1 MNKRKQ
7 YFIDY
12 WKTIIPKDKYAASG
26 IYCIKVNQKI
36 VYIGKSKSMWDR
48 IANHIWGINYTKRKK
63 YELLR
68 AAKAEGDLEISFDV
82 LEYVPIE
89 ELDKAEGEW
98 IRKYMPLLNTQIPYP
113 DGGWWNKNINNL
125 TLSDLRAY
133 VNDLQF

>member
-1 MNKRKQ
+1 
-7 YFIDY
+7 
-12 WKTIIPKDKYAASG
+12 
-26 IYCIKVNQKI
+26 
-36 VYIGKSKSMWDR
+36 MWDR